1 MRETNIIVNEL
12 IDLFTGKVM
21 TKNENEILYRTV
33 KLIHD
38 LDDQAKMYKSML
50 HNQSNVEGKN
60 H

>member
-1 MRETNIIVNEL
+1 METNKIVNEL

-21 TKNENEILYRTV
+21 TQHENEVLYRTF

-38 LDDQAKMYKSML
+38 LEDQAQMYKSML
-50 HNQSNVEGKN
+50 HNQSSKEGNN

>member
-1 MRETNIIVNEL
+1 METNEVVNEL

-21 TKNENEILYRTV
+21 SKHENEVLCRAV

-38 LDDQAKMYKSML
+38 LEDQSKMYKSML
-50 HNQSNVEGKN
+50 YNQSTLEGKN

>member
-1 MRETNIIVNEL
+1 MNTNNTVNEL

-21 TKNENEILYRTV
+21 TRHENEVLYRAV
-33 KLIHD
+33 RLIHD

-50 HNQSNVEGKN
+50 HNQSNLEGSN

>member
-1 MRETNIIVNEL
+1 METNEVVNEL

-21 TKNENEILYRTV
+21 SKHENEVLYRAV

-38 LDDQAKMYKSML
+38 LEDQSKMYKSML
-50 HNQSNVEGKN
+50 YNQSTLEGKN

>member
-1 MRETNIIVNEL
+1 MNTNDTVNEL

-21 TKNENEILYRTV
+21 TRHENEVLYRAV
-33 KLIHD
+33 RLIHD

-50 HNQSNVEGKN
+50 HNQSSLEGSN

>member
-1 MRETNIIVNEL
+1 METNKIVNEL

-21 TKNENEILYRTV
+21 TQNENEVLYRTF

-38 LDDQAKMYKSML
+38 LEDQAQMYKSML
-50 HNQSNVEGKN
+50 HNQSNKEGNN

>member
-1 MRETNIIVNEL
+1 MNVNDTVNEL

-21 TKNENEILYRTV
+21 TKHENEVLCRAV

-38 LDDQAKMYKSML
+38 LEDQSKMYKSML
-50 HNQSNVEGKN
+50 YNQSTLEGKN

>member
-1 MRETNIIVNEL
+1 VNETNKIVNEL
-12 IDLFTGKVM
+12 VDIFAGKVM
-21 TKNENEILYRTV
+21 TQHENEVLYRTF

-38 LDDQAKMYKSML
+38 LEDQAQMYKSML